1 MGFVDFAG
9 GVVIHIT
16 SGFVGLGALCVL
28 GKRTYKNEKGD
39 LI

>member
-1 MGFVDFAG
+1 MGFVDFTG